1 MLDLDAPILPGR
13 GAAGIHLGDRLE
25 DVLRASAGL
34 FTEARVGNACLCDP
48 WSTSVFRSASV
59 DLSHRDG
66 RVSQITVH
74 NGYRGR
80 LHGAV
85 GLGSTPAEIA
95 RAIGP
100 WEEVDADVYGIA
112 CLPGL
117 AFGVAGWFV
126 TAAHP
131 GLRTAPIREIA
142 VFAPDE
148 LGEPG
153 GSSESGESG
162 ARDGAP

>member
-13 GAAGIHLGDRLE
+13 AAAGIRLGDRLE
-25 DVLRASAGL
+25 HVLRACAGL

-48 WSTSVFRSASV
+48 WSGSVYRSASV

-66 RVSQITVH
+66 RISQITVH
-74 NGYRGR
+74 GGYRGR
-80 LHGAV
+80 LRGAV

-112 CLPGL
+112 GLPGL

-126 TAAHP
+126 TVAHP
-131 GLRTAPIREIA
+131 GLRAAPIREIA
-142 VFAPDE
+142 VFTPDD
-148 LGEPG
+148 LNG
-153 GSSESGESG
+153 SGESG
-162 ARDGAP
+162 ARDGPP